1 MRMKLNKSF
10 MLMGILFL
18 VLLLAACGGN
28 EDSENASED
37 GSNEETQEGQ
47 ARTLT
52 DAAGNEVEIPANPE
66 NVIASY
72 LEDYLV
78 ALDITPVAQWSVR
91 DGEDVQDYL
100 QDDLGDVPTI
110 PSDLP
115 YEAVASFEPD
125 LLIMDSAEMVEGNKY
140 DQYSKIAPTYVVG
153 NEQNNEWRAELEEVA
168 KVFGEE
174 DKAEQVL
181 AEYEEKAA
189 SAKEEINAAIG
200 SDSAVAL
207 WLFSDTFY
215 IVNENLSSGD
225 VLYNDLGITTPNV
238 VKEISGDSVQNWSE
252 ISLEK
257 LAELDADHIFLA
269 NDDSE
274 SGSKM
279 LEDPIWQNIPAVKK
293 GNIYEF
299 SGDSA
304 WLYTGPIANS
314 QIIDDVL
321 ESVKE

>member
-1 MRMKLNKSF
+1 MF
-10 MLMGILFL
+10 TGILFFI
-18 VLLLAACGGN
+18 LLLAACGGN
-28 EDSENASED
+28 EESENATEED
-37 GSNEETQEGQ
+37 TQEE

-52 DAAGNEVEIPANPE
+52 DAAGNEVEVPANPQ

-91 DGEDVQDYL
+91 DGEDVQEYL
-100 QDDLGDVPTI
+100 QDDLGEIPTI

-115 YEAVASFEPD
+115 FEAVASFEPD

-140 DQYSKIAPTYVVG
+140 NQYSKIAPTYVIG
-153 NEQNNEWRAELEEVA
+153 TAQNTEWRTELEEIG
-168 KVFGEE
+168 KVFGKEE
-174 DKAEQVL
+174 EAEQIL
-181 AEYEEKAA
+181 ADYEEKAV
-189 SAKEEINAAIG
+189 SAKEEINSAIG
-200 SDSAVAL
+200 SESAVAL

-238 VKEISGDSVQNWSE
+238 VEEISEDTVANWSE

-269 NDDSE
+269 NDDAAN
-274 SGSKM
+274 GSKM
-279 LEDPIWQNIPAVKK
+279 LEDPIWQNIPAVQK

-321 ESVKE
+321 ESVTE

>member
-1 MRMKLNKSF
+1 MNFNKKLV
-10 MLMGILFL
+10 LAGILF
-18 VLLLAACGGN
+18 VTLLLAACGESDN
-28 EDSENASED
+28 AAEDNGDTSTE
-37 GSNEETQEGQ
+37 QEQNGT
-47 ARTLT
+47 RTIT
-52 DAAGNEVEIPANPE
+52 DAVGNEVEVPANPQ

-100 QDDLGDVPTI
+100 QDDLGQVPTI

-140 DQYSKIAPTYVVG
+140 EQYSKIAPTYVVG
-153 NEQNNEWRAELEEVA
+153 EAQNNEWREELKDVA
-168 KVFGEE
+168 KVFAKEE
-174 DKAEQVL
+174 EAEQIL
-181 AEYEEKAA
+181 TDYEEKATN
-189 SAKEEINAAIG
+189 AKEEISSAIG
-200 SDSAVAL
+200 SESAAAL
-207 WLFSDTFY
+207 WLFNDTFY

-225 VLYNDLGITTPNV
+225 VLYNDLGLTAPNV
-238 VKEISGDSVQNWSE
+238 VQEISGDTVANWSE

-257 LAELDADHIFLA
+257 LAELDADHIFLI
-269 NDDSE
+269 NDDKE

-279 LEDPIWQNIPAVKK
+279 LDDPIWQNIPAVQN
-293 GNIYEF
+293 GNIYEYP
-299 SGDSA
+299 GDSA

-321 ESVKE
+321 ESVTE